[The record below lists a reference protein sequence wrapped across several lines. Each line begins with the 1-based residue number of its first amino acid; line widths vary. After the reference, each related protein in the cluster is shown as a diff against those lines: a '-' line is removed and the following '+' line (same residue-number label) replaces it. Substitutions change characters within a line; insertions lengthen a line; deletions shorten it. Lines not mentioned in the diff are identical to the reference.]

1 LCDDLVA
8 TPTPWFCKDKI
19 PSLPSNEI
27 TPGRVQID
35 IIIGLD
41 AYFQVLGQCRLRPS
55 LDGLCVDQQRGKQ
68 PIETED
74 RLSRLLRR
82 FWEVEALGILPATE
96 DAKAEPALTRFE
108 ESVSFDGQRYSV
120 GLL

>member
-1 LCDDLVA
+1 
-8 TPTPWFCKDKI
+8 
-19 PSLPSNEI
+19 
-27 TPGRVQID
+27 
-35 IIIGLD
+35 
-41 AYFQVLGQCRLRPS
+41 LRPS

-68 PIETED
+68 PIETEN

-82 FWEVEALGILPATE
+82 FWEVEALGILSATE